1 MGPVCQNASP
11 SLSIV
16 RLFLRLPGRSLRQPP
31 LVHQTRPCSAD
42 RACPAQPSGAPASV
56 PPFLPLCIRNW
67 RPFPLLPAP
76 SPAALSR
83 CHHLENAE
91 ASGTINGPCRPFRS
105 SPPALSLL
113 FSSLFKSMPRVHGS
127 VVSSLASLPASPP
140 FCSTSAVPD
149 IASRVAGGAAGGPR
163 LFPADARPRPLRRRL
178 PAFLTRLDVASR
190 APSASAQVIAMWT
203 RFNSS

>member
-91 ASGTINGPCRPFRS
+91 ASGTINGPYRPFRS
-105 SPPALSLL
+105 SPQRSLS
-113 FSSLFKSMPRVHGS
+113 SSRLYLNRCRASMAQFPGLAPRVSSILLDARRPRHRQPRRSS
-127 VVSSLASLPASPP
+127 VRRRRGGRRSPAFPRRGPTSPSPSSACQPFLLASTSLAVPP
-140 FCSTSAVPD
+140 Q
-149 IASRVAGGAAGGPR
+149 
-163 LFPADARPRPLRRRL
+163 PLL
-178 PAFLTRLDVASR
+178 K
-190 APSASAQVIAMWT
+190 
-203 RFNSS
+203 